1 MKRVSILVAL
11 VGWMIPAV
19 ATAELKEVRQKIFGM
34 D

>member
-1 MKRVSILVAL
+1 MKRISMF
-11 VGWMIPAV
+11 VGLLGWLIPAV

>member
-1 MKRVSILVAL
+1 MKRVSILVGL
-11 VGWMIPAV
+11 LGWIIPAA

>member
-1 MKRVSILVAL
+1 MKRVSLLVAML
-11 VGWMIPAV
+11 GWMTPAV

>member
-1 MKRVSILVAL
+1 MKCISVI
-11 VGWMIPAV
+11 VGLLAWLIPAA

>member
-11 VGWMIPAV
+11 LGWMIPAV

>member
-1 MKRVSILVAL
+1 MKRTSVI
-11 VGWMIPAV
+11 VGLLAWLIPAV

>member
-1 MKRVSILVAL
+1 MKRVSILL
-11 VGWMIPAV
+11 PLLGWMIPAV